1 MPIHRIS
8 LKNFKCFKETDVEL
22 SRITVLTGENSS
34 GKSSLIYG
42 ILAPFQSNGFPFYLS
57 PNGKYVNMG
66 DFRNISFN
74 NSINNEIEIDT
85 SGYLRQDEGDYN
97 FKTIWEFDKNSK
109 MPVLKQMEYDHFY
122 IDGCQIKKDKDKY
135 LITFTK
141 NADYRKFEIAC
152 SDQMPEK
159 ERRRIQ
165 ETFELVESPHGIR
178 FKNLDDI
185 QYIHTK
191 LLDDAFVDFSQP
203 IYGYGKYFINF
214 IGPFRLPPER
224 TYYRKAKAEERVG
237 TSGEGYIDQ
246 ILEWEHQKA
255 PEFNKLISIL
265 KKLEL
270 IHSLKTK
277 QLKGGR
283 FEINVKTKSKGVWAS
298 LTDVGFGISQ
308 FLPIIVADLQLGIA
322 VSHED
327 YTTES
332 TLILAQP
339 EIHLHPSV
347 QASLADY
354 FVNQIKE
361 TGKQYIIE
369 THSEYFLNRLRLD
382 IVKGKLDP
390 ADISVYYFEPS
401 PDGSITYRIEF
412 TKDGQI
418 KNAPKGFF
426 DTYFIDTMDIA
437 LYA

>member
-8 LKNFKCFKETDVEL
+8 LKNFKCFKETDIEL

-42 ILAPFQSNGFPFYLS
+42 ILAPFQSNKFPLYLS
-57 PNGKYVNMG
+57 PNGKYLNMG
-66 DFRNISFN
+66 SFIEMSFKN
-74 NSINNEIEIDT
+74 MKSNEIEINIILDEHGCSNIYKST
-85 SGYLRQDEGDYN
+85 WILNPINQMPKLNYLMCIEEDDYSMEIMMSDDN
-97 FKTIWEFDKNSK
+97 SYIANSDGGNDKPKTIKSQNLENVVK
-109 MPVLKQMEYDHFY
+109 H
-122 IDGCQIKKDKDKY
+122 Y
-135 LITFTK
+135 LGYF
-141 NADYRKFEIAC
+141 
-152 SDQMPEK
+152 
-159 ERRRIQ
+159 
-165 ETFELVESPHGIR
+165 VE
-178 FKNLDDI
+178 
-185 QYIHTK
+185 
-191 LLDDAFVDFSQP
+191 DFLEDL
-203 IYGYGKYFINF
+203 NF
-214 IGPFRLPPER
+214 IGPFRLAPER
-224 TYYRKAKAEERVG
+224 TYYQKAKADEKVG
-237 TSGEGYIDQ
+237 MNGEGYIDQ

-255 PEFNKLISIL
+255 PQFKKLISIL

-270 IHSLKTK
+270 INSLKTQ

-283 FEINVKTKSKGVWAS
+283 FEVNVRTKSKGVWAS
-298 LTDVGFGISQ
+298 LADVGFGISQ
-308 FLPIIVADLQLGIA
+308 FLPVIVADLQL
-322 VSHED
+322 SD
-327 YTTES
+327 DS

-339 EIHLHPSV
+339 EIHLHPSI

-369 THSEYFLNRLRLD
+369 THSEYLLNRFRLD

-426 DTYFIDTMDIA
+426 DTYMIDAMDIA

>member
-42 ILAPFQSNGFPFYLS
+42 ILAPFQSKGFPLYLS

-66 DFRNISFN
+66 DFRNMSFKNSKNSMIEINIVLYGNKNSEIPVLGYTFSAERYFVGEQDCYSTWIVDTTNGMPVLNCLRFDGGYGGEYHSVTEIKAKEYGGYILDDEISFN
-74 NSINNEIEIDT
+74 SI
-85 SGYLRQDEGDYN
+85 
-97 FKTIWEFDKNSK
+97 
-109 MPVLKQMEYDHFY
+109 
-122 IDGCQIKKDKDKY
+122 
-135 LITFTK
+135 
-141 NADYRKFEIAC
+141 
-152 SDQMPEK
+152 
-159 ERRRIQ
+159 
-165 ETFELVESPHGIR
+165 
-178 FKNLDDI
+178 DDI
-185 QYIHTK
+185 YYE
-191 LLDDAFVDFSQP
+191 DDSTRE
-203 IYGYGKYFINF
+203 IRYGFKQIDDNEFNF

-224 TYYRKAKAEERVG
+224 TYYRKTKAEEKIG
-237 TSGEGYIDQ
+237 ISGEGYIDQ
-246 ILEWEHQKA
+246 ILEWEQQKA
-255 PEFNKLISIL
+255 PEFKQIISIL

-270 IHSLKTK
+270 IHSLKTQ

-283 FEINVKTKSKGVWAS
+283 FEVNVKTKSKSVWAS
-298 LTDVGFGISQ
+298 LADVGFGISQ
-308 FLPIIVADLQLGIA
+308 FLPVIVADLQL
-322 VSHED
+322 SD
-327 YTTES
+327 DS

-339 EIHLHPSV
+339 EIHLHPSI

-354 FVNQIKE
+354 FVNRIKE

-369 THSEYFLNRLRLD
+369 THSEYLLNRFRLD

-426 DTYFIDTMDIA
+426 DTYMIDTMDIA